1 MLRILYT
8 QGISKGSPG
17 ALLCQSPILLQSPE
31 LCCEFADFLW
41 GTPTQGRFCL
51 APLASLYRKYLKKGS
66 RKFFMLQ
73 YRCNINSRVYQHL
86 RIERLTTLN
95 WWFADL
101 IYKNAESYTHQITII
116 DGVNCWML
124 GLKQH
129 LHQADIVIELSAI
142 FIHSLVSTK
151 LHPMPRYLVQAF
163 DESQTNTW
171 MRIKNITIIFL
182 CETCYRTD

>member
-1 MLRILYT
+1 
-8 QGISKGSPG
+8 
-17 ALLCQSPILLQSPE
+17 
-31 LCCEFADFLW
+31 
-41 GTPTQGRFCL
+41 
-51 APLASLYRKYLKKGS
+51 
-66 RKFFMLQ
+66 
-73 YRCNINSRVYQHL
+73 
-86 RIERLTTLN
+86 
-95 WWFADL
+95 
-101 IYKNAESYTHQITII
+101 
-116 DGVNCWML
+116 ML

-151 LHPMPRYLVQAF
+151 LHPMLRYLVQTF